1 MGVLIMKNNN
11 TKIIKRN
18 EVSNMKTKNYPSHYF
33 LQETIKGFFAPQ
45 GFECTPTA
53 LKLLENKNYMQSV
66 DLSELTMI
74 QPQYGDTLSVEQFFD
89 QAFELER
96 DDTLEQERIKEA
108 GLRESFDRDFLFDN
122 VTGRYHL
129 KAEYFGY

>member
-1 MGVLIMKNNN
+1 MNNKNKHN
-11 TKIIKRN
+11 TKITKRN

-45 GFECTPTA
+45 GFECTQTA
-53 LKLLENKNYMQSV
+53 LKLLENKNYMKSV
-66 DLSELTMI
+66 DLSELAMI
-74 QPQYGDTLSVEQFFD
+74 QPQFGDTLSVAELFD

-96 DDTLEQERIKEA
+96 DDTLEQDRIKEA

-122 VTGRYHL
+122 VSGTYHF
-129 KAEYFGY
+129 KADYYGY